1 MTLYATAP
9 VILENRVYEC
19 GEELPK
25 SLEDSVV
32 ADLKDRELAST
43 TSPPPDPLL
52 SPEPEPEPGEGKL
65 TGEALEAALDERELS
80 KDGTA
85 DEKRQRVS
93 EYDAENPP
101 ES

>member
-1 MTLYATAP
+1 MTLYVTAP
-9 VILENRVYEC
+9 VILEGRVYER

-43 TSPPPDPLL
+43 TDPG
-52 SPEPEPEPGEGKL
+52 SGESGEGKL
-65 TGEALEAALDERELS
+65 TGQELEAALVERELP

-93 EYDAENPP
+93 EHDAENPP
-101 ES
+101 E

>member
-25 SLEDSVV
+25 TLEDSVV

-43 TSPPPDPLL
+43 TDPGPGE
-52 SPEPEPEPGEGKL
+52 SGEGKL
-65 TGEALEAALDERELS
+65 TGEALEAALDDRELS

-85 DEKRQRVS
+85 DEKRQRVADH
-93 EYDAENPP
+93 DAENPP
-101 ES
+101 E

>member
-9 VILENRVYEC
+9 VILENRVYER

-43 TSPPPDPLL
+43 TDPGPAE
-52 SPEPEPEPGEGKL
+52 SGESGDDKL
-65 TGEALEAALDERELS
+65 TGQALEAALDERELS

-93 EYDAENPP
+93 EHDAENPP
-101 ES
+101 E

>member
-9 VILENRVYEC
+9 VILEGRVYER
-19 GEELPK
+19 GAELPK
-25 SLEDSVV
+25 LEDSVV

-43 TSPPPDPLL
+43 TDPGPGE
-52 SPEPEPEPGEGKL
+52 SGEGKL

-93 EYDAENPP
+93 EHDAENPP
-101 ES
+101 E

>member
-9 VILENRVYEC
+9 VILENRIYER

-43 TSPPPDPLL
+43 TDPG
-52 SPEPEPEPGEGKL
+52 SGESGESGEGKL

-93 EYDAENPP
+93 EHDAGNPP
-101 ES
+101 E

>member
-9 VILENRVYEC
+9 VILENRVYER

-43 TSPPPDPLL
+43 TDPG
-52 SPEPEPEPGEGKL
+52 PGEPGEGKL
-65 TGEALEAALDERELS
+65 TGEALEAALDDRELS

-93 EYDAENPP
+93 EHDAENPP
-101 ES
+101 E

>member
-9 VILENRVYEC
+9 VILEGRVYER
-19 GEELPK
+19 GAELPK
-25 SLEDSVV
+25 LEDSVV

-43 TSPPPDPLL
+43 TDPGPGE
-52 SPEPEPEPGEGKL
+52 SGESGEGKL

-93 EYDAENPP
+93 EHDAENPP
-101 ES
+101 E

>member
-9 VILENRVYEC
+9 VILEGRVYER

-25 SLEDSVV
+25 LEDSVL

-43 TSPPPDPLL
+43 TDPG
-52 SPEPEPEPGEGKL
+52 SGESGEGKL

-85 DEKRQRVS
+85 DEKRQRVADH
-93 EYDAENPP
+93 DAENPP
-101 ES
+101 E

>member
-9 VILENRVYEC
+9 VILENRVYER

-43 TSPPPDPLL
+43 TDPGPGE
-52 SPEPEPEPGEGKL
+52 SGESGESGEGKL
-65 TGEALEAALDERELS
+65 TGEALEAALEERELS

-93 EYDAENPP
+93 EHDAENPP
-101 ES
+101 E